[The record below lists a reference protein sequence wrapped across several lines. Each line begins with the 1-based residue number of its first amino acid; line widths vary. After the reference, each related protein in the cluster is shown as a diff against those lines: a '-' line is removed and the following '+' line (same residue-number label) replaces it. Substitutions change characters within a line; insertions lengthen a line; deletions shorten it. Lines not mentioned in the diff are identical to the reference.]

1 MDRSVYYG
9 VLLGYLP
16 NAGELEFVTYT
27 NTIIFGRFSP
37 DYYQIIKAEPS
48 KLVSLISQH
57 VKIEINENGHC
68 IKITANT
75 HSSEKRDKE

>member
-1 MDRSVYYG
+1 MDRSIYYG

-27 NTIIFGRFSP
+27 NTIVCGRFSP
-37 DYYQIIKAEPS
+37 NYHSVIKANYCYLTP
-48 KLVSLISQH
+48 LINQH
-57 VKIEINENGHC
+57 VKIETDENGHC

-75 HSSEKRDKE
+75 HASEKQD